1 MNNYYKIKI
10 DNFFNILKKLSKIHP
25 FLTVFVLHEYY
36 RSLYPLDKYIPFK
49 INDPITRFR
58 KLIHDLTNFC
68 SYSLSI
74 GSYWSSKNKFS
85 FKISDEIKV
94 RTGKVYGPLWKN
106 FLKKDNLQAIKLI
119 KNRLPNAKKIFK
131 DKLVLDAG
139 CGGGRYTNAILTF
152 GAKKVV
158 GVDYGVQGLSIARK
172 NYKKKKL
179 FFKKENVLKLS
190 FKDNTFDVVFSNGVL
205 HHTQN
210 VKKGISELVRVCKE
224 GGSIWL
230 YLYSKGGIFWYSR
243 KLMNKLMKNIPYNYS
258 QNVLDLIGLPQN
270 RFIFMDNWYVPIE
283 NHLGHDE
290 IIKYLNSLGV
300 TKIKK
305 IYTKIPTDFENA
317 LIKYKNSSQMW
328 GEGEIRFL
336 IQK

>member
-1 MNNYYKIKI
+1 LPK
-10 DNFFNILKKLSKIHP
+10 
-25 FLTVFVLHEYY
+25 
-36 RSLYPLDKYIPFK
+36 
-49 INDPITRFR
+49 
-58 KLIHDLTNFC
+58 
-68 SYSLSI
+68 
-74 GSYWSSKNKFS
+74 KNKFPL
-85 FKISDEIKV
+85 KISEEIKI

-106 FLKKDNLQAIKLI
+106 FLKKDNQQAIKLI

-139 CGGGRYTNAILTF
+139 CGGGRYTNAILTL

-158 GVDYGVQGLSIARK
+158 GVDYGKQGLSIARK
-172 NYKKKKL
+172 NYKQKRL

-190 FKDNTFDVVFSNGVL
+190 FKDNSFDIVFSNGVL
-205 HHTQN
+205 HHTEN
-210 VKKGISELVRVCKE
+210 FKKGISELVRVCKN
-224 GGSIWL
+224 GGQIWL

-258 QNVLDLIGLPQN
+258 QSVLDLIGLPKN

>member
-10 DNFFNILKKLSKIHP
+10 DNFFNILRKLSKIHP

-36 RSLYPLDKYIPFK
+36 RSLYPLDNHIPFK
-49 INDPITRFR
+49 ISNPITRFR
-58 KLIHDLTNFC
+58 KLIHGLTNFC
-68 SYSLSI
+68 LYSLSI
-74 GSYWSSKNKFS
+74 GSYLPKKNKFPL
-85 FKISDEIKV
+85 KISEEIKI

-106 FLKKDNLQAIKLI
+106 FLKKDNQQAIKLI

-139 CGGGRYTNAILTF
+139 CGGGRYTNAILTL

-158 GVDYGVQGLSIARK
+158 GVDYGKQGLSIARK
-172 NYKKKKL
+172 NYKQKRL

-190 FKDNTFDVVFSNGVL
+190 FKDNSFDIVFSNGVL
-205 HHTQN
+205 HHTEN
-210 VKKGISELVRVCKE
+210 FKKGISELVRVCKN
-224 GGSIWL
+224 GGQIWL

-258 QNVLDLIGLPQN
+258 QSVLDLIGLPKN